1 MTGDGNL
8 CQRDGDYVD
17 IATEPGLPLLLSRPL
32 LAASQQTVK
41 EKASLG
47 GGAGVGS
54 VAPHIAASLMNMLA
68 KSMCLKGLVF
78 PLFFLREIGFGG

>member
-1 MTGDGNL
+1 MTGVGNL
-8 CQRDGDYVD
+8 CQCDGDYVD
-17 IATEPGLPLLLSRPL
+17 IATEPGLPSLILRPL

-47 GGAGVGS
+47 WHWS
-54 VAPHIAASLMNMLA
+54 VAPHKAASLMNMLV